1 MILEHRW
8 FWLTKIVDLLIN
20 KIPFLLSE
28 SNIKPQLH
36 VRCVELVEQQV
47 ERLQQSIE
55 DIQNASNNET
65 KSSAGDKYETGRAM
79 AQLEKDKLS
88 QQLARS
94 LSLRKV
100 LLQINP
106 NVIAKKIQLGS
117 LVYTETSIFYF
128 AVGLGSVEIREESVF
143 VISPVSPIGKL
154 LMNKGVGD
162 SVVFNN
168 KSYTILRVL

>member
-1 MILEHRW
+1 M
-8 FWLTKIVDLLIN
+8 
-20 KIPFLLSE
+20 SA
-28 SNIKPQLH
+28 SNIKVQLH
-36 VRCVELVEQQV
+36 AHCLTVVSQQI
-47 ERLQQSIE
+47 ERLQQSIG

-94 LSLRKV
+94 LSLKKV

-106 NVIAKKIQLGS
+106 KVVSDKVQLGS
-117 LVYTETSIFYF
+117 LVYTDTSIFYI
-128 AVGLGSVEIREESVF
+128 AVGLGSVQINEDSFF
-143 VISPVSPIGKL
+143 VISPMSPIGKL
-154 LMNKGVGD
+154 LINKKEGE

-168 KSYTILRVL
+168 SCYVILQIT